1 MSTAGRPPRPAVVVG
16 AVLLVAGGVLMIV
29 GSLLSWFDI
38 GSETFNGFSKGGDNG
53 TKDGPIFSVMGGL
66 AIVFGL
72 VQLASKKVLA
82 LGILGLVTAVLGLL
96 GAFADLG
103 DVMDLED
110 VGFVSAGPGLYVVV
124 AGAVVALAG
133 SIATIAKRRV

>member
-1 MSTAGRPPRPAVVVG
+1 
-16 AVLLVAGGVLMIV
+16 MIV
-29 GSLLSWFDI
+29 GSLLGWFDL
-38 GSETFNGFSKGGDNG
+38 GSETFTGFSKGADNG

-66 AIVFGL
+66 VLVFGL
-72 VQLASKKVLA
+72 VQFASRKVLA
-82 LGILGLVTAVLGLL
+82 LGILGLVTAALGLL

-110 VGFVSAGPGLYVVV
+110 VGLVSTGPGLYVVV
-124 AGAVVALAG
+124 AGALIAIAG